1 MSRGLIVHICLIL
14 VAFLTACSS
23 GGPSVDRTERSEMD
37 SIVKECKDS
46 VALYSLIHK
55 FEKEGNVLGQDIAYR
70 ELGMVLREDNKFERA
85 IEIHQKGISLA
96 EQIGDT
102 LNIVQHLNNI
112 GTNFRRLG
120 ILDEAA
126 TYHYRALT
134 YCEEQS
140 DTCFQAK
147 KNRVVS
153 LNGIGNIQLSL
164 GNDEAADS
172 AFRAALHG
180 EEELGSELGQAIN
193 YANLGSILEKA
204 GKIDSARIYYEHSL
218 NCNKKAGSD
227 VGISLC
233 HTHFGRLYEN
243 EKQWDKAANEYRL
256 AYMTMEGSTDEWHWL
271 EPCLALARVNISKG
285 DNATAEEFLDKAN
298 EAARKINSMEHLE
311 AICNLYYKL
320 YDAQGNS
327 PLALNWLAE
336 ANKYREEAAYDKAST
351 HMQNVRV
358 QYERERRQ
366 NELDLIKANYEAEHT
381 SKLAFML
388 FGIAVAIIAV
398 LLVGINHYIM
408 HSRLAKQKLMQQME
422 TVRTNFFTN
431 ITHEF
436 RTPLTVILGLSK
448 DISTG
453 ELKGTEEVGNAA
465 RVINSQG
472 NGLLDLVNQLLDI
485 SKSQS
490 QIGNPNWRHG
500 NIIGY
505 INMIVESVRP
515 LASSKGIEMVY
526 APRENEVM
534 MDFVPDYVTKIARNL
549 LSNALKYTPKNGRL
563 LIATHIDDSNL
574 VVRLSDNGCGI
585 PEDDLQHI
593 FEPFYQASNSKTE
606 IGTGIG
612 LSLVKL
618 LVDAMKGTI
627 VAHSSVGKGTVFTIT
642 LPITHKVEVELADY
656 NSPAPEAAISPVK
669 QDAMNNPERAASPEI
684 PDNPDSQEVS
694 GTPHSN
700 KNTTLQPRPI
710 VLIVEDNPDVSAYM
724 ASILNKKYDIHTA
737 FNGKEGLERAMNI
750 VPDLIVTDVMMP
762 EMDGTEMCRRIR
774 ESEITN
780 HIPVIM
786 VTARASEE
794 DKIGGLEMGADAYL
808 SKPFNAEELRIRVA
822 RLIEQRQLL
831 REKYQRAA
839 VATSQKAAED
849 DINVSDKQ
857 FLAKFTDFVYSAT
870 RKGEDIDTEAIAQHL
885 CMSSRQLARKIQT
898 LTGDNVISLVTK
910 IRIQRAKQLM
920 EQNKNMPLSEV
931 AQKSGFADAAYFSR
945 TFKQHEGIT
954 PTQYKRMQ
962 S

>member
-1 MSRGLIVHICLIL
+1 M
-14 VAFLTACSS
+14 
-23 GGPSVDRTERSEMD
+23 
-37 SIVKECKDS
+37 
-46 VALYSLIHK
+46 
-55 FEKEGNVLGQDIAYR
+55 
-70 ELGMVLREDNKFERA
+70 
-85 IEIHQKGISLA
+85 
-96 EQIGDT
+96 
-102 LNIVQHLNNI
+102 
-112 GTNFRRLG
+112 
-120 ILDEAA
+120 
-126 TYHYRALT
+126 
-134 YCEEQS
+134 
-140 DTCFQAK
+140 
-147 KNRVVS
+147 
-153 LNGIGNIQLSL
+153 
-164 GNDEAADS
+164 
-172 AFRAALHG
+172 
-180 EEELGSELGQAIN
+180 
-193 YANLGSILEKA
+193 
-204 GKIDSARIYYEHSL
+204 
-218 NCNKKAGSD
+218 
-227 VGISLC
+227 
-233 HTHFGRLYEN
+233 
-243 EKQWDKAANEYRL
+243 
-256 AYMTMEGSTDEWHWL
+256 
-271 EPCLALARVNISKG
+271 
-285 DNATAEEFLDKAN
+285 
-298 EAARKINSMEHLE
+298 
-311 AICNLYYKL
+311 
-320 YDAQGNS
+320 
-327 PLALNWLAE
+327 
-336 ANKYREEAAYDKAST
+336 
-351 HMQNVRV
+351 
-358 QYERERRQ
+358 
-366 NELDLIKANYEAEHT
+366 
-381 SKLAFML
+381 
-388 FGIAVAIIAV
+388 
-398 LLVGINHYIM
+398 
-408 HSRLAKQKLMQQME
+408 
-422 TVRTNFFTN
+422 
-431 ITHEF
+431 
-436 RTPLTVILGLSK
+436 
-448 DISTG
+448 
-453 ELKGTEEVGNAA
+453 GNAA
-465 RVINSQG
+465 RIINSQG

-656 NSPAPEAAISPVK
+656 NSPAPEAAISPEKPEVQNN
-669 QDAMNNPERAASPEI
+669 QDSPETPENPQPQKTAI
-684 PDNPDSQEVS
+684 PQS
-694 GTPHSN
+694 
-700 KNTTLQPRPI
+700 RPI
-710 VLIVEDNPDVSAYM
+710 VLVVEDNPDVSAYM

-737 FNGKEGLERAMNI
+737 FNGKEGLERALNI